1 MSFLMLVYTLPKNG
15 LTILGGSFKLGL
27 ELQGLP
33 GVSNLI
39 IYLKCNKRSM
49 YDNGKP
55 VLTHL

>member
-1 MSFLMLVYTLPKNG
+1 MLVYTLPKNG